1 MSALATSMPSLVT
14 VTATNQTILLRT
26 TTSAVDNNSA
36 ALPPAQHHPPD
47 NGSAPMLVAGKP
59 AVDMKTTLIP
69 CGLGAAS
76 PMLGM
81 PVLFDVQ
88 RHSCTFEFV
97 LHQHR
102 RFLEQYVRE
111 WDTATRERHLR
122 KLMMLYK
129 QSKTQSVVEFLFA
142 IPLLEWLDEDVEHM
156 HRRPKFLQS
165 RFARRIGA
173 AALFQL
179 TRHMLMVYPCMN
191 LAWRLRIVA
200 LQHALDLLRKRYT
213 LLLNQQTRV
222 NRAARQAHVFKTVES
237 IGAHLKMIQSH
248 LCRNQAVNAAMVN
261 FMKRC
266 VTSVKRK
273 PFLAEYAM
281 KTQRFL
287 GCQLPH
293 WFVIDA
299 DAELLPPTAK
309 SLSRFHEI
317 VFAQIQFDALPTRQD
332 ILLKMEHSDWKDVLN
347 KDHVMF
353 STEFKWSAMKGGGG
367 LQHVCGIHFNAYLR
381 VVISVAAIY
390 TSTLAKFMSGGS
402 YETTAR
408 PIAFETNAERDFVLD
423 LASKPMRDL
432 TAQLYPNYLQ
442 KPRLSKAHLIAR
454 LFKNRFGKTYST
466 REVQRFLNV
475 ASDHILCASNGSCMR
490 VPNMSTVV
498 QHIAKVPSCTVRSA
512 RELAESYI
520 RKVAPQ
526 LSKTAPVSYLE
537 ACSNEASTHQN
548 SVARSS
554 YHLEGRRDR
563 VTRIMHLYNHFKVD
577 ASHDGNDNVFEAF
590 LVAGNPE
597 DIKLW
602 LDPPAKQS
610 KRPKATSRRRAAA
623 TSDMSIQALKQFV
636 RAPSLASDKQMQ
648 DVLRLSKIEFENKT
662 RSARAKRRKLN
673 SATIQ

>member
-1 MSALATSMPSLVT
+1 MSALAKSMPSLVA
-14 VTATNQTILLRT
+14 VAATKRSQPE
-26 TTSAVDNNSA
+26 SAVDNR
-36 ALPPAQHHPPD
+36 
-47 NGSAPMLVAGKP
+47 SAPVLVDNVAATKRSQP
-59 AVDMKTTLIP
+59 KSAVDNRSAPVLDMKTTLIP

-76 PMLGM
+76 PTLGM

-88 RHSCTFEFV
+88 PNTCNSSTFEFV
-97 LHQHR
+97 LKQHR
-102 RFLEQYVRE
+102 RFLTQYVRE

-129 QSKTQSVVEFLFA
+129 QSKTHSVVEFLFA

-156 HRRPKFLQS
+156 LRRPKFLQS

-191 LAWRLRIVA
+191 LAWRLRLVA

-213 LLLNQQTRV
+213 LLLNQLTRV

-237 IGAHLKMIQSH
+237 IGDHLKMIQSH

-299 DAELLPPTAK
+299 DAELLPPTTK

-317 VFAQIQFDALPTRQD
+317 VFAHIQFDALPTRQD
-332 ILLKMEHSDWKDVLN
+332 IILNMEHSDWKGVLN

-353 STEFKWSAMKGGGG
+353 STDFKWSAMKGGGG

-408 PIAFETNAERDFVLD
+408 PIAFETTAERDFVLD

-432 TAQLYPNYLQ
+432 TAQLYPNYLR

-454 LFKNRFGKTYST
+454 LFKHRFGKTYST
-466 REVQRFLNV
+466 RQVQRYLNV
-475 ASDHILCASNGSCMR
+475 GSDHILCASNGSCMR
-490 VPNMSTVV
+490 VPNLSSVV

-563 VTRIMHLYNHFKVD
+563 VTRIMHLYNHFKLD
-577 ASHDGNDNVFEAF
+577 ASHDGNDNVFEAY
-590 LVAGNPE
+590 LIAGNPE

-602 LDPPAKQS
+602 LYPPTKKS
-610 KRPKATSRRRAAA
+610 KRPKATPIA
-623 TSDMSIQALKQFV
+623 TSNMSMQTLKQFV

-648 DVLRLSKIEFENKT
+648 DVLRLSKLEFENKT
-662 RSARAKRRKLN
+662 RSARAKRRKTN
-673 SATIQ
+673 TAAIK